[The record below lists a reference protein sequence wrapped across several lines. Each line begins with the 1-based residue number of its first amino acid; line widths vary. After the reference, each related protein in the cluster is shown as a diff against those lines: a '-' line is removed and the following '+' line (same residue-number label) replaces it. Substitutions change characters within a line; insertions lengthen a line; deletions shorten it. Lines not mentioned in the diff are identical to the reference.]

1 MSKISLPQSPVVFE
15 ENPHGYW
22 LEGKRLSGITGL
34 IHAILELGVYPD
46 ANDYVQQVAIPR
58 AGAYGTAIHKSIET
72 YDEVGVKDT
81 YHPEIEHQTKDYGVQ
96 MFGPFD
102 VSQELE
108 TYIKHRE
115 GFEPVANEY
124 TISDGRQYASNIDN
138 VWRKISTQGI
148 WLIDTKSNNL
158 DYYPGGVSGL
168 KKYLSWQLSIY
179 AYLFEQQTGLKVEGL
194 ACNWLRHADG
204 QFWEIERIES
214 AAIET
219 LLVNTVA
226 TFNYGWTY
234 KWTGDDDTLTI
245 LKGFTEDESLPAVK
259 PQQDII
265 AQETL
270 DYITQLLRYDQ
281 ELKRIMEEFKSKL
294 KAAMIEHGIKSF
306 ECDAFK
312 ATISADSVVK
322 SFDTTRFKKEHAD
335 LYQDYTV
342 EKPRAGSFTI
352 KLKSDQ

>member
-46 ANDYVQQVAIPR
+46 AGDFVKQVAIPR
-58 AGAYGTAIHKSIET
+58 AGAYGTAVHKSIEI
-72 YDEVGVKDT
+72 YDEIGIKQT
-81 YHPEIEHQTKDYGVQ
+81 SHPAIEYQTTNHGVQ
-96 MFGPFD
+96 IFGPFD

-115 GFEPVANEY
+115 GFEPIANEY
-124 TISDGRQYASNIDN
+124 TVSDNKQYASNIDN
-138 VWRKISTQGI
+138 VWRKIATQGI
-148 WLIDTKSNNL
+148 WLIDTKTNNL
-158 DYYPGGVSGL
+158 DYYPGGVAGL
-168 KKYLSWQLSIY
+168 QKYLSWQLSIY
-179 AYLFEQQTGLKVEGL
+179 AYLFEQRTGLTVEGL
-194 ACNWLRHADG
+194 ACNWLRHGDG
-204 QFWEIERIES
+204 HFWIIERIDDG
-214 AAIET
+214 AVKA
-219 LLVNTVA
+219 LLDNTVP
-226 TFNYGWTY
+226 TFNYGWMY
-234 KWTGDDDTLTI
+234 RWTGDDDTLAI
-245 LKGFTEDESLPAVK
+245 LKGITADSELPAVR
-259 PQQDII
+259 PNQDII
-265 AQETL
+265 AQQSI
-270 DYITQLLRYDQ
+270 DMITQLLRKDA
-281 ELKRIMEEFKSKL
+281 ELKRIMEEFKTKL

-306 ECDAFK
+306 ECEAFK

-335 LYQDYTV
+335 LYNEYTV